1 MPAYALQLLIAA
13 LLAVLPFMLSYPLD
27 IGGGHRVDA
36 LDAFLLVF
44 SLVNL
49 RVAWNAANSLNG
61 GKAPTWFVVA
71 GLLLAA
77 LIAYGMI
84 RALTPR

>member
-1 MPAYALQLLIAA
+1 MPSYALQLLIAA
-13 LLAVLPFMLSYPLD
+13 LLAALTFMVGYPLD
-27 IGGGHRVDA
+27 LGSGRSVDA
-36 LDAFLLVF
+36 LGAFLLVF

-49 RVAWNAANSLNG
+49 RIAWNAANTLNG
-61 GKAPTWFVVA
+61 GKAPSGFVVA

-84 RALTPR
+84 RALTPT

>member
-1 MPAYALQLLIAA
+1 MSSDAVQLLIAF
-13 LLAVLPFMLSYPLD
+13 LLAGLTLLVGFPMQVAP
-27 IGGGHRVDA
+27 GRAVDA
-36 LDAFLLVF
+36 LDAFLLVM

-49 RVAWNAANSLNG
+49 RLAWNAANSLNG
-61 GKAPTWFVVA
+61 GKAPAWFVGA

-84 RALTPR
+84 QALTLR

>member
-1 MPAYALQLLIAA
+1 MPAYALQLLIAV
-13 LLAVLPFMLSYPLD
+13 LLVVLTFLVSYPLD
-27 IGGGHRVDA
+27 LGGGRHVDA

-49 RVAWNAANSLNG
+49 RIAWNAANTLNG
-61 GKAPTWFVVA
+61 GKAPAWFVVA

-84 RALTPR
+84 QALTPR